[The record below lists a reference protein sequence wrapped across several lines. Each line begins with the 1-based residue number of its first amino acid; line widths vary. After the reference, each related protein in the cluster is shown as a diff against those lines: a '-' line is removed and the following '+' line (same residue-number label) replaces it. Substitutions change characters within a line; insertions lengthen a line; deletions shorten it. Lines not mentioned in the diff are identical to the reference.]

1 MNMKKLMTA
10 SVLVIGLGLSNA
22 ALANDQNQ
30 GNTANNN
37 TSATGGTTTVW
48 NDLIDYFYQDNAAD
62 SLTYSATSSSEANG
76 NTKIVAYQTLTATNS
91 NSYLDEVVDLDGEDE
106 SDTAVGYNSGDNS
119 VNNNAFAAYAGILN
133 QAWNTGINANTQ
145 AATNIAAQGTV
156 NFGVNSGEG
165 AGAGGGDDD

>member
-1 MNMKKLMTA
+1 MNMKKFATA
-10 SVLVIGLGLSNA
+10 SILVIGLGLSSA
-22 ALANDQNQ
+22 AMANDQNQ

-48 NDLIDYFYQDNAAD
+48 NDLIDYYYQDNAAD
-62 SLTYSATSSSEANG
+62 SLTLTTTYSSQANG
-76 NTKIVAYQTLTATNS
+76 NTAVVATQTLYAENTNS
-91 NSYLDEVVDLDGEDE
+91 LMDELVDLDGEDRSE
-106 SDTAVGYNSGDNS
+106 TAVGYNSGNNS
-119 VNNNAFAAYAGILN
+119 VNDNAFAAYAGILN

-165 AGAGGGDDD
+165 AGSDDGGAD